1 MIRGRHRAGWG
12 IVAALLA
19 GAAGAEDEG
28 LVDGIAAQ
36 VGSDVVLVSEV
47 LQMVKPTETRMREA
61 GVPELEIAKLR
72 AEGLE
77 RMIEWRLIEQEVR
90 KSELFASDEEID
102 TTIASIA
109 RANDLSVEEL
119 QRSVV
124 SHGMAL
130 TDYRAQ
136 IKRELERRKLVT
148 TLIGSR
154 IEIEEKDVKDLY
166 DTRYAGQPQDGEV
179 VHVRQIMVSFGED
192 TGRDKKAAR
201 ARADAAA
208 ARIEA
213 GEAFE
218 VVALDVS
225 EVAGKKGGDLG
236 WIHTSRLASW
246 MAEMLKHLGRGEV
259 SDVMVLPVGYSLLK
273 LVDRKEYQPVSYE
286 AVRPE
291 LEREIFERHLA
302 REYEDWMEKLRKR
315 TYIERRGYFAETAQ
329 LGPSALLRF
338 GDEPPIP

>member
-1 MIRGRHRAGWG
+1 MIRGHQSAGGG
-12 IVAALLA
+12 IIAALLA
-19 GAAGAEDEG
+19 GAAAAEDEG

-61 GVPELEIAKLR
+61 GVPEVEIAKLR

-90 KSELFASDEEID
+90 NSELYASEEEID
-102 TTIASIA
+102 ATIASIA
-109 RANDLSVEEL
+109 QTNDLSIEDL
-119 QRSVV
+119 QRSVT

-130 TDYRAQ
+130 PDYRAQ

-154 IEIEEKDVKDLY
+154 VEIEEKDVKDLY
-166 DTRYAGQPQDGEV
+166 DARYAGQPRDGEV

-192 TGRDKKAAR
+192 VGRDKKAAR
-201 ARADAAA
+201 ARTDEAA

-225 EVAGKKGGDLG
+225 EVAGKKGGDIG

-315 TYIERRGYFAETAQ
+315 TYIERRGYFAEAAQ